1 MIATMVAERLPKTDP
16 ALDSLNEFADTVEDS
31 AAEQRALAK
40 RARRL
45 GRTRVRGKPWWEVV
59 ATDGNPSLPAEST
72 KLLAR
77 LAGANTRVR
86 QRLAR
91 ALRAEGVG
99 IEQIARLFGVTH
111 QRVSRILS
119 QRSE

>member
-1 MIATMVAERLPKTDP
+1 MVAERLPKTDP
-16 ALDSLNEFADTVEDS
+16 TLDSLNEFADTIEDS

-45 GRTRVRGKPWWEVV
+45 SRTRARGKPWSEVV
-59 ATDGNPSLPAEST
+59 ASDGNPALPAEST
-72 KLLAR
+72 QLLAR
-77 LAGANTRVR
+77 LAAANTRVR
-86 QRLAR
+86 QSLAR
-91 ALRAEGVG
+91 ALRSEGLG

-119 QRSE
+119 QSSD